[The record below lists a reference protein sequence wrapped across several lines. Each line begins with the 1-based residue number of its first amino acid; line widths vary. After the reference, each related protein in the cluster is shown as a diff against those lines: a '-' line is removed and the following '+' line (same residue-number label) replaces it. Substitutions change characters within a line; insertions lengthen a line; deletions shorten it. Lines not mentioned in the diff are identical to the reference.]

1 MRQDKKMEKTK
12 IEQSFINV
20 KKDIKRLERSMIVF
34 GVIFM
39 FVVASFACL
48 TVLMIKILSFLGMS

>member
-39 FVVASFACL
+39 FVVASFACM
-48 TVLMIKILSFLGMS
+48 TVLIIKILSFLGMS